1 MSVVTRT
8 ILASAM
14 LLQPVLAFPDEL
26 AEKGR
31 EVLAKNQSSVVTVLL
46 VIRQQLAMPGRASR
60 DIEIK
65 SEVTGTVLDETG
77 LTLISLSESDPSSLM
92 DTMRSNP
99 GGMRMETE
107 IRDVKILLADNTEVP
122 AEIILRDKD
131 LDMAFIRPIER
142 LERPFAHVNLSDSGQ
157 VEVLDVVVALNRLGK
172 VVRRAYTASLERIE
186 AVVHKPRTFYVP
198 GNDPT
203 YTDLGSPAFTIEG
216 KFVGVFLMRAIKSGT
231 GRLRDNVA
239 TVLVP
244 AADILEAVKQV
255 PPFD

>member
-8 ILASAM
+8 VLVYAM
-14 LLQPVLAFPDEL
+14 LLQPVMAVADEL
-26 AEKGR
+26 AAKGR
-31 EVLAKNQSSVVTVLL
+31 EILAKNQSSVVTVLL
-46 VIRQQLAMPGRASR
+46 VIRQQLSVPGRASR
-60 DIEIK
+60 DIETK

-77 LTLISLSESDPSSLM
+77 LTLLSLSESDPSSLM
-92 DTMRSNP
+92 DIMQTGR

-131 LDMAFIRPIER
+131 LDMAFIRPTEKP
-142 LERPFAHVNLSDSGQ
+142 EHPFAHVNLSDSGQ

-203 YTDLGSPAFTIEG
+203 YTDLGSPAFTMEG
-216 KFVGVFLMRAIKSGT
+216 KFIGVFLMRAIKSST
-231 GRLRDNVA
+231 GGVRDNVA

-244 AADILEAVKQV
+244 AEDILEAVEQA